1 MTQHHSERP
10 DPRRVGIEILA
21 CSFIVLFQELALI
34 RSLPSQVRVLAYFPN
49 LVLISAF
56 LGLGVGSLLAK
67 RRSLLWLWP
76 AALLP
81 LFGTAVWMSGI
92 AFTADGV
99 SEHLWL
105 LYQDL
110 GQDAPVVNGIRT
122 PIVGIFL
129 LNALSFVP
137 LGQLLAHRIQ
147 LFRETSTALRGYAI
161 DLGGSLLGVITFSVV
176 SFLGLPP
183 VVWFGVFLAVGAILM
198 LGRPRL
204 LPLYAVA
211 TILLV
216 VLARTSDRADIYSPY
231 YALEYRPDFGT
242 EGFAVLTNGSLHQLA
257 WSMDLDRPPLRNDHA
272 LHRTGL
278 HAPYQYLADAPGD
291 VLVMGAG
298 NGNDVSVALLEG
310 ASSVDA
316 VEIDPIILRM
326 GYEFHPDRPYQNENV
341 RMINTDARAYLND
354 ADREYDLVVFGTLD
368 SMTRLSALST
378 VRLDNFVYTR
388 ESIRAAKKLM
398 KPDGGMVL
406 YFWVAK
412 DHIRKNLEA
421 ILTDEFGA
429 EPFVITTHYGM
440 LNTVYMVGP
449 AFEHLRSETLEP
461 GDGAPVLASLALA
474 PPGASVDPNAG
485 DAVAPSDDWPYLYMA
500 GPGVSS
506 FYLSLMGMF
515 LLIGVVSVFAVSPR
529 LRQGA
534 MSGRADLEMFFYG
547 VAFLLLETRFVT
559 EMSLVWG
566 ATWLTSAVVFGA
578 ILAVVLLGTLWVE
591 SARIPFKFAFGG
603 LLVALLVTYFLP
615 SSVLLDRSGSMR
627 LVLSVAYVG
636 APVLF
641 ASLCFALRF
650 SVRRDADLAFGWNLL
665 GAVAGGLLEFFS
677 MAIGFKALVLVA
689 GGAYLASLLTGRRAG
704 GLLDEPA
711 PTTES
716 PPEVA
721 LHS

>member
-1 MTQHHSERP
+1 M
-10 DPRRVGIEILA
+10 
-21 CSFIVLFQELALI
+21 VLFQELALI

-56 LGLGVGSLLAK
+56 LGLGVGSLLAR
-67 RRSLLWLWP
+67 RRSLMWMWP
-76 AALLP
+76 AVLLP
-81 LFGTAVWMSGI
+81 LFGTAIWMSGV

-110 GQDAPVVNGIRT
+110 GQGAPVVEGIRT
-122 PIVGIFL
+122 PIIAIFL

-147 LFRETSTALRGYAI
+147 RYKETSTALRGYAI
-161 DLGGSLLGVITFSVV
+161 DLGGSLLGVLAFSVV

-183 VVWFGVFLAVGAILM
+183 VVWFGTFLAVGAILM

-204 LPLYAVA
+204 LPLYAVSA
-211 TILLV
+211 ILLV
-216 VLARTSDRADIYSPY
+216 VLARTSDKADLYSPY
-231 YALEYRPDFGT
+231 YALDYRPEFGT

-257 WSMDLDRPPLRNDHA
+257 WSMKLDRPPLRNDHA
-272 LHRTGL
+272 LHRAGL
-278 HAPYQYLADAPGD
+278 HAPYQFLQRDPGD

-316 VEIDPIILRM
+316 VEIDPLILKI
-326 GYEFHPDRPYQNENV
+326 GAEFHPDQPYQNPNV
-341 RMINTDARAYLND
+341 RAINTDARAYLND
-354 ADREYDLVVFGTLD
+354 ADRQYDLVVFGTLD

-388 ESIRAAKKLM
+388 ESIRSAKELM
-398 KPDGGMVL
+398 KPGGGMIL

-429 EPFVITTHYGM
+429 EPFVITSHYGM
-440 LNTVYMVGP
+440 LNTIYMVGP
-449 AFEHLRSETLEP
+449 AFDHMRTTPPEP
-461 GDGAPVLASLALA
+461 GDGAPVLASLALT

-485 DAVAPSDDWPYLYMA
+485 EPVAPTDDWPYLYMA
-500 GPGVSS
+500 GPGISG
-506 FYLSLMGMF
+506 FYLSLMGVF
-515 LLIGVVSVFAVSPR
+515 LLIALVGVFSASPD
-529 LRQGA
+529 LRKGA
-534 MSGRADLEMFFYG
+534 LAGRADIEMFLYG

-578 ILAVVLLGTLWVE
+578 ILAVVLLGTLLIE
-591 SARIPFKFAFGG
+591 SVRVPFKFAFGG
-603 LLVALLVTYFLP
+603 LLLALVVTYLLP
-615 SSVLLDRSGSMR
+615 SSVLLDRSGATR

-650 SVRRDADLAFGWNLL
+650 SARRDADLAFGWNLL
-665 GAVAGGLLEFFS
+665 GAVVGGLLEFFS
-677 MAIGFKALVLVA
+677 MAVGFKALVLVA
-689 GGAYLASLLTGRRAG
+689 AGAYLGSLGFGIRFGAVLEEDAEGEASTH
-704 GLLDEPA
+704 
-711 PTTES
+711 
-716 PPEVA
+716 PEMAAVG
-721 LHS
+721 